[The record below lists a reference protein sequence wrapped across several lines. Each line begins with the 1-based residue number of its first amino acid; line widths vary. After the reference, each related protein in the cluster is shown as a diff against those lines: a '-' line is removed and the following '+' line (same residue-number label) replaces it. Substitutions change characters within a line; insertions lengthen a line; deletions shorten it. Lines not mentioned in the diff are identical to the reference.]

1 MHPHMRIAKGGMA
14 TDACLKPKYGVNLA
28 NALCL
33 IDRWVDEVYEE
44 LQSAPLAE
52 TCGDRLFYKDGLFDD
67 LMLRLYREPASR
79 GGHTDLV
86 LARICLAAKQR
97 GRGHFTALRAHLEQ
111 RAEKIGARFI
121 VERANP
127 VLGGVLRSTG
137 KYARLEYR
145 ADPLGIL
152 LEGHYDNWLHDP
164 NAALKEISWLIPAE
178 CFQEIRRNFV
188 HMDSSEF
195 EELRR
200 TIAAF
205 TKQISGKSGRTDRIA
220 W

>member
-1 MHPHMRIAKGGMA
+1 MHPHMRITKGMA
-14 TDACLKPKYGVNLA
+14 TEACLNPKYGVNLA
-28 NALCL
+28 NGLCL
-33 IDRWVDEVYEE
+33 IDRWVDEVCEE
-44 LQSAPLAE
+44 LQSVPLAE

-97 GRGHFTALRAHLEQ
+97 GRGHFSALLAHLEQ

-121 VERANP
+121 VECANP
-127 VLGGVLRSTG
+127 LLGGMLRSTR
-137 KYARLEYR
+137 KYARFEYR

-164 NAALKEISWLIPAE
+164 NAALKEISLPIPTE

-188 HMDSSEF
+188 HMDSSQF

-205 TKQISGKSGRTDRIA
+205 IKQISGKSAGWTE
-220 W
+220 